1 MLALNQYR
9 VCTYLSYTDANEIP
23 NFLQLSRCT
32 RADLSQRDTESLGLN
47 LLSQSQS
54 EQSQCSPACW
64 YFTCSGVNR
73 FGAVF
78 TKEFSASDFNCCFGC
93 CHEDPIQHTCKLSNN
108 KAFVWGGAEYINSC
122 GTSKSWLENIVCIV
136 SNIVCNIPTF
146 YFSLP
151 SLILTEKSGFWHA
164 SHK

>member
-78 TKEFSASDFNCCFGC
+78 TKEFSASDFNCCFDC
-93 CHEDPIQHTCKLSNN
+93 CHENPIQHTCKLSNN

>member
-9 VCTYLSYTDANEIP
+9 VGTCLSYTDANEIP

>member
-1 MLALNQYR
+1 MTTNTTGMTLKMICWHWTSTELVRAFPTLMQMKSQTSFSS
-9 VCTYLSYTDANEIP
+9 VGAPEQTYPKEIQSP
-23 NFLQLSRCT
+23 
-32 RADLSQRDTESLGLN
+32 LGLN

-108 KAFVWGGAEYINSC
+108 KAFVWGGAEYIN
-122 GTSKSWLENIVCIV
+122 
-136 SNIVCNIPTF
+136 
-146 YFSLP
+146 YFMWNFKKLVRKHC
-151 SLILTEKSGFWHA
+151 LYCF
-164 SHK
+164 